1 MKTLPISEAKMKLSA
16 LVDQVH
22 GSDIEIVITKNGKAV
37 AVLVSADEFESWK
50 ETIAISSDP
59 ALMHEIKSGLTALK
73 KRRTKL
79 YTLEELVG

>member
-1 MKTLPISEAKMKLSA
+1 MKTLPISEAKMKLSS

-22 GSDIEIVITKNGKAV
+22 GSDTEIVITKNGKAV

-50 ETIAISSDP
+50 ETITIQSDP
-59 ALMHEIKSGLTALK
+59 ALMKEIKSGLTALK
-73 KRRTKL
+73 KRRAKL

>member
-1 MKTLPISEAKMKLSA
+1 MKTLPISEAKMKLSS

-22 GSDIEIVITKNGKAV
+22 GSDAEIVITKNGKAV

-50 ETIAISSDP
+50 ETVTIQRDS
-59 ALMHEIKSGLTALK
+59 ALMQEIKSGLAALK

-79 YTLEELVG
+79 YTLDELLG